1 MLFLVI
7 LRYLLEHGGSPDEQ
21 NNEGNTALHLALIEK
36 REECALILLKE
47 AKCNIS
53 LLNKHYQSALDLLN
67 SDECRIYK
75 YQLIYCIELSQEAKI
90 QIRKVFYELY
100 PRLRTL
106 VIHHH
111 DCQLHVPRMTGSQG
125 NNPWEAPPRID
136 AILKELHEQFQ
147 DWQIVYDT
155 NFPPATNKQILR
167 PPSRRYVELL
177 NNLFST
183 VYLHLPSSSS
193 S

>member
-21 NNEGNTALHLALIEK
+21 NNEGNTALHLTLIEK

-75 YQLIYCIELSQEAKI
+75 YQLIINI
-90 QIRKVFYELY
+90 F
-100 PRLRTL
+100 
-106 VIHHH
+106 
-111 DCQLHVPRMTGSQG
+111 
-125 NNPWEAPPRID
+125 
-136 AILKELHEQFQ
+136 
-147 DWQIVYDT
+147 
-155 NFPPATNKQILR
+155 
-167 PPSRRYVELL
+167 
-177 NNLFST
+177 
-183 VYLHLPSSSS
+183 
-193 S
+193 